1 MTINGVDLRTLN
13 KPQLFTMA
21 MKYWRSNVE
30 YSRRALKEYETLRAE
45 IPEHALKKG
54 DKFVIAR
61 EEVIKQIQTCMRTS
75 KTEKEVEEIL
85 GYDSNSIRRWINR
98 KWLKSIFAHGKEIIA
113 VEWLIDFMCTHG
125 FEIAKKSE
133 IHTDLLDKYFIQSK
147 DK

>member
-75 KTEKEVEEIL
+75 KTEKEVEEIFGGMTMEKL
-85 GYDSNSIRRWINR
+85 RNAIESMYEVNEGATLNY
-98 KWLKSIFAHGKEIIA
+98 LKSTTVALRYEIN
-113 VEWLIDFMCTHG
+113 TT
-125 FEIAKKSE
+125 K
-133 IHTDLLDKYFIQSK
+133 
-147 DK
+147 

>member
-61 EEVIKQIQTCMRTS
+61 EEVIKQIQTCMRTI
-75 KTEKEVEEIL
+75 KTEKEVEEIFGGMTMEKL
-85 GYDSNSIRRWINR
+85 RNAIESMYEVNEGATLNY
-98 KWLKSIFAHGKEIIA
+98 LKSTTVALRYEIN
-113 VEWLIDFMCTHG
+113 TT
-125 FEIAKKSE
+125 K
-133 IHTDLLDKYFIQSK
+133 
-147 DK
+147 